1 MYSPRNLF
9 TEDMT
14 GPIAASPRAQ
24 SDLPPMLSDMSSS
37 RSASSRLPS
46 PRSRRSR
53 IDSIQLHPSRHG
65 VHCPHDSWA
74 ENFDSGQRAS
84 TMQTESSST
93 MMPAEPSIDPAFMA
107 ASKFNGVPLSSVVS
121 VGGDAPPG
129 ITAF

>member
-1 MYSPRNLF
+1 MYSSRNLF

-74 ENFDSGQRAS
+74 KNFAS
-84 TMQTESSST
+84 RQTAATVQPEYST
-93 MMPAEPSIDPAFMA
+93 TVMPAQPSMELDVNIVAE
-107 ASKFNGVPLSSVVS
+107 SKRTV
-121 VGGDAPPG
+121 D
-129 ITAF
+129 